1 MKLSFSSNAFVRYSI
16 PETLRHVSEI
26 GYEGIELLAD
36 APHLYAD
43 TITADD
49 LHIVKKIIRDLRLSV
64 SNINANTAVGWYGRT
79 FWEPLFEPSLANPDM
94 NLRSWRIDY
103 TKKCVDIAEFLGATC
118 ISVTSGRPVSGI
130 YPEESVELLEDS
142 LKQLIAYGEQ
152 KSVRI
157 GMEYEPGLLIE
168 SADELIRLLERMD
181 SAYLGV
187 NLDLGHSYLLGENP
201 VEVINKFSSRI
212 FHVHLED
219 IIRNKHYHRIPGTGD
234 ICFEPIFE
242 AFSEIAYD
250 GFLSVELYTYQHDPV
265 GAATESIHFLKRFIE
280 LNPSERPS

>member
-1 MKLSFSSNAFVRYSI
+1 MKLSFSSNAFVRYSV

-43 TITADD
+43 TITSDD
-49 LHIVKKIIRDLRLSV
+49 LNIVKELIRDLGLSV

-94 NLRSWRIDY
+94 NLRNWRIDY
-103 TKKCVDIAEFLGATC
+103 TKKCIDIARLLGATC
-118 ISVTSGRPVSGI
+118 ISVTSGKPVSGI
-130 YPEESVELLEDS
+130 FPEESVELLEDS
-142 LKQLIAYGEQ
+142 LKQLTAYGE
-152 KSVRI
+152 KNSVRI
-157 GMEYEPGLLIE
+157 GIEYEPGLLIE
-168 SADELIRLLERMD
+168 RSDELLKLLGRMD

-201 VEVINKFSSRI
+201 AKVINEFGSRI

-219 IIRNKHYHRIPGTGD
+219 ISQNKHYHRIPGTGD
-234 ICFEPIFE
+234 ICFEPVFE
-242 AFSEIAYD
+242 AFSRIGYD
-250 GFLSVELYTYQHDPV
+250 GFLSVELYTFQHDPV
-265 GAATESIHFLKRFIE
+265 GAARESIHFLKRLIRLNHIE
-280 LNPSERPS
+280 RDS